1 METEYFLAADKRFY
15 EPITLK
21 PVEAADYLDFVE
33 GSIDEGWKIIR
44 KGVWI
49 NCHREKNVLPLQGWK
64 IHLSTIPADS
74 RKLLRTA
81 ASHLIARGVSFKF
94 LADAKTLGMTNS
106 KSWTR
111 GGSGKFITIYPADL
125 EEFKR
130 LLAELEPLTRE
141 FRGPYI
147 LSDRR
152 YKDSKVLYYR
162 YGGIRPNTR
171 LQADGSQS
179 PVLVAPDGREIED
192 VRNPTYG
199 LPDWVEEPFP
209 EAAGAPA
216 GTPLNSGRYTVE
228 RALHFSTTGGV
239 YIAQDAVSGK
249 RVVLKEARAHVHT
262 FFADRDAAD
271 MLRSEFET
279 LKKVEDLG
287 AAPKPIE
294 LFREWEHLFLAEEY
308 IEGYLTLQGF
318 SSRTSFS
325 LNTRPTREAVSKSL
339 KDSLEVLVR
348 VARIVDALHA
358 RGILWGDISANNI
371 LVHPETLDVRIID
384 LEGSQP
390 LGGKETLRIATA
402 GFVDVKKA
410 PGSALAVEDDY
421 YGVGALMVFLLTHAN
436 FAMGMKPE
444 MWKESLAERTRDFGL
459 PAGLAEIIGILMN
472 EDPALRRRPSV
483 LLEEFKARLEP
494 VGPVRIA
501 EEDFAASAASQDLS
515 DTISQAC
522 RFIKSNA
529 DGHRKDR
536 LFPADTLVFD
546 TNPVSLAHGAAGVLH
561 VLNKVEGAVDPG
573 LVDWLLKAE
582 VSARSCPPGLYVGLA
597 GVAWA
602 LLDLGREREARET
615 LQKTEGHPL
624 LASSSDLYHGM
635 AGWGMTNLHFWVKTR
650 DRRYLDA
657 AQAAGRALLSSAR
670 ERDGGLCWPGKGGV
684 VSLGLGHGSSGIGLF
699 LLYLDRALGGG
710 GFEDAAVR
718 ALDFEIGRA
727 DETAAGG
734 LTWRRNTEAKE
745 IVVPYWKY
753 GSAGVGIAALR
764 FLRARK
770 ETRYRDLVERIYVD
784 CDRKYAVW
792 PGRND
797 GLTGIGEFHLDAFLE
812 TGDRRYLNSAY
823 KVAAGLKSFR
833 IQAGEGAAFLGNG
846 LSRISC
852 DLTTGAAGIVLFLD
866 RLRRPRPADF
876 LVDEV
881 LK

>member
-21 PVEAADYLDFVE
+21 PVEAADYLDFVA
-33 GSIDEGWKIIR
+33 GRIDKDWKIIR

-49 NCHREKNVLPLQGWK
+49 NCHREKNILPLQGWK

-81 ASHLIARGVSFKF
+81 ASHLIERGVSFKF

-130 LLAELEPLTRE
+130 LLEELEPLTRE

-147 LSDRR
+147 LSDKR

-192 VRNPTYG
+192 ARNPTYG
-199 LPDWVEEPFP
+199 LPDWVQEPFP
-209 EAAGAPA
+209 DSGGAPA
-216 GTPLNSGRYTVE
+216 GTPLNNGRYTVE
-228 RALHFSTTGGV
+228 KALHFSTTGGV
-239 YIAQDAVSGK
+239 YIAHDAVSGK

-262 FFADRDAAD
+262 FFPDRDAAD
-271 MLRSEFET
+271 MLRAEFEM

-294 LFREWEHLFLAEEY
+294 LFQEWEHLFLAEEY

-325 LNTRPTREAVSKSL
+325 LNTRPTRESVAESL
-339 KDSLEVLVR
+339 KSSLEVVVQ

-358 RGILWGDISANNI
+358 RGVLWGDISANNI

-384 LEGSQP
+384 LEGARA
-390 LGGKETLRIATA
+390 LDGKETQRIVTA

-410 PGSALAVEDDY
+410 PGAALSVEDDY
-421 YGVGALMVFLLTHAN
+421 YGVGAIMVFLLTHSN

-444 MWKESLAERTRDFGL
+444 VWRENLAERTRDFGL
-459 PAGLAEIIGILMN
+459 PAELHEIIGSLMN
-472 EDPALRRRPSV
+472 ENPALRRRPSA
-483 LLEEFKARLEP
+483 LLEEFKSRLEV
-494 VGPVRIA
+494 VGPVLAA
-501 EEDFAASAASQDLS
+501 EDRAASVPSKEIS
-515 DTISQAC
+515 DTISEAC

-529 DGHRKDR
+529 DRHRKDR

-546 TNPVSLAHGAAGVLH
+546 TNPISLAHGAAGVLH
-561 VLNKVEGAVDPG
+561 ALNKVEGGVEPG

-582 VSARSCPPGLYVGLA
+582 TSAQSCPPGLYVGLA

-602 LLDLGREREARET
+602 LLDLGRAREAHEI
-615 LQKTEGHPL
+615 LQKTSKHPL
-624 LASSSDLYHGM
+624 LTSSSDLYHGM
-635 AGWGMTNLHFWVKTR
+635 AGWGMTNLHFWLKTR
-650 DRRYLDA
+650 ERRYLDE
-657 AQAAGRALLSSAR
+657 AQVAGRALLSSAQQ
-670 ERDGGLCWPGKGGV
+670 RDGGLCWPGKGGL

-710 GFEDAAVR
+710 GGYEDAAVR
-718 ALDFEIGRA
+718 ALDFDIGRA
-727 DETAAGG
+727 DETAEGG

-770 ETRYRDLVERIYVD
+770 DARYRDLVEKIYVD

-812 TGDRRYLNSAY
+812 TGDRKYLNSAY
-823 KVAAGLKSFR
+823 KIASGLKPFS
-833 IQAGEGAAFLGNG
+833 IKTDEGTAFLGNG
-846 LSRISC
+846 LGRISC
-852 DLTTGAAGIVLFLD
+852 DLTTGAGGIVLFLD
-866 RLRRPRPADF
+866 RLLRPRPADL